1 MRLTYFHTINQ
12 VFGVV
17 SVNIF
22 KLLYFCKE
30 GKKYGCCKS
39 YCPENVG
46 GGFSNVLQGDTG
58 MQNDC
63 LIQIRKYKMSI
74 FLRYDKYIFV
84 YIVVFLNYIYISK
97 YSD

>member
-1 MRLTYFHTINQ
+1 
-12 VFGVV
+12 
-17 SVNIF
+17 
-22 KLLYFCKE
+22 
-30 GKKYGCCKS
+30 
-39 YCPENVG
+39 
-46 GGFSNVLQGDTG
+46 

-84 YIVVFLNYIYISK
+84 YIVIFLNYIYISK